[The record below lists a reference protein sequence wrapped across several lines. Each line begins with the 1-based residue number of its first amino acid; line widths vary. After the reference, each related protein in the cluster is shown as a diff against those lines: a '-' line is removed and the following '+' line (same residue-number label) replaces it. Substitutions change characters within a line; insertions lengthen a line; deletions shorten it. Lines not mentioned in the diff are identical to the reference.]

1 MREINVDTVQMIDG
15 EKTIVQIREP
25 VYEIKELPYLG
36 KLLSC
41 SESKKGKVRYLNIP
55 CAFDIEATN
64 IYFKDSDGEIITDS
78 RPFAYMYHWQFCL
91 DDHVCF
97 GRTWEEFQHLLYML
111 EANMNLSLERRLV
124 IYVHNL
130 SYEWTF
136 MRKFIDYSEGFFK
149 DEGNPLK
156 IVTTGG
162 IEFRCSYALSNMAL
176 SKFCENEEGVTHYK
190 LIDTYDYDKIRTAV
204 TTLTEE
210 EQAYC
215 YNDVRGLSECIKSR
229 LKHNTIAN
237 IPLTATGYVRK
248 DLRESVRGDK
258 KYRETFHNNALT
270 AELYRDFCRKAF
282 RGGNTHANLDHV
294 DQILYGVDSMDIG
307 SSYPASMLINE
318 NYPQTAFH
326 EIKVSTYLNMS
337 AEQKRQR
344 CFLIEI
350 GFKELKFIGKHGV
363 PYIAFAKCNYYS
375 PDHVFDNGRIIYAAF
390 ATMIITDVDLEII
403 KHDYKWEDVRIG
415 KIYSSMAAPLNENIR
430 KVILSYFERKTLL
443 RGDNEHFYEYNKKK
457 ANLNAGYGCMVMRID
472 QQEVKYDPTADKY
485 NLIEK
490 PLEDILAEFYKSRNN
505 FLSYQHGLWITAN
518 SRMRL
523 QKMLWKVG
531 GDVAYCDTDSIK
543 FIGDHKKDF
552 EEENIILQQ
561 EAIDHGAFAYDKDGN
576 IHYMGVWEDD
586 GHYERFKTLGA
597 KKYIYEEINKKTGK
611 KEIHTTIA
619 GVNKKKGAEYF
630 TKKGLEAFRIGE
642 EIRNSGHLTA
652 FYNDDDPH
660 YITIKG
666 CKMLT
671 ASNVA
676 LVDNKYTIGDT
687 TEYLDLLQK
696 TLDNQ
701 CDIDY
706 I

>member
-1 MREINVDTVQMIDG
+1 MREIPVDTVHLVDG
-15 EKTIVQIREP
+15 KKEIIKQKET

-64 IYFKDSDGEIITDS
+64 IYYKDSDGEIITDK
-78 RPFAYMYHWQFCL
+78 RPFAYMYQWQFCL

-97 GRTWEEFQHLLYML
+97 GRTWEEFQYLLYML
-111 EANMNLSLERRLV
+111 EVNMNLSLERRLV
-124 IYVHNL
+124 VYVHNL

-136 MRKFIDYSEGFFK
+136 MRKFIDYHEGFFR
-149 DEGNPLK
+149 DEGKPLK
-156 IVTTGG
+156 IVTSGG

-176 SKFCENEEGVTHYK
+176 IKFCENEEGVTYYK
-190 LIDTYDYDKIRTAV
+190 LTDTYDYDKIRTAV

-210 EQAYC
+210 EEAYC
-215 YNDVRGLSECIKSR
+215 YNDVRGLCECIRSR
-229 LKHNTIAN
+229 LRFNTIAN
-237 IPLTATGYVRK
+237 IPLTATGYVRR
-248 DLRESVRGDK
+248 DLRESVRGNK
-258 KYRETFHNNALT
+258 KYRDLFKANALD
-270 AELYRDFCRKAF
+270 ADLYQNYCRKAF
-282 RGGNTHANLDHV
+282 RGGDTHANLDHA
-294 DQILYGVDSMDIG
+294 DQILIGVTSKDIA
-307 SSYPASMLINE
+307 SSYPASMLIND

-326 EIKVSTYLNMS
+326 KIKVPTFINMS
-337 AEQKRQR
+337 YEKRKER

-350 GFKELKFIGKHGV
+350 GFKELKYIGKCGI

-375 PDHVFDNGRIIYAAF
+375 PDHVFDNGRILYAAF

-403 KHDYKWEDVRIG
+403 KHEYTFEDVRIG
-415 KIYSSMAAPLNENIR
+415 TIYSSMAAPLDENIR
-430 KVILSYFERKTLL
+430 KVVLSYFERKTLL
-443 RGDNEHFYEYNKKK
+443 KDDDEHIYEYNKKK
-457 ANLNAGYGCMVMRID
+457 ANLNSSYGCMVMRID
-472 QQEVKYDPTADKY
+472 QNEVKYNPTLDKY
-485 NLIEK
+485 DTIER
-490 PLEDILAEFYKSRNN
+490 PLEDILGEFYKSRNN
-505 FLSYQHGLWITAN
+505 FLSYQHGIWITAN

-523 QKMLWKVG
+523 RKMLWKVA

-543 FIGDHKKDF
+543 YIGEHDKDF
-552 EEENIILQQ
+552 EEENKILIQ
-561 EAIDHGAFAYDKDGN
+561 EAISHDAYAYDKDGN
-576 IHYMGVWEDD
+576 IHYAGVWEDD

-597 KKYIYEEINKKTGK
+597 KKYIYEAYNKKGV

-630 TKKGLEAFRIGE
+630 TKNGLEAFRIGE
-642 EIRNSGHLTA
+642 EIKNSGHLTA
-652 FYNDDDPH
+652 FYNDDDIH

-676 LVDNKYTIGDT
+676 LVDNKYTIGVT
-687 TEYLDLLQK
+687 TEYMDLLQK